1 MYRVEFYCPRSGRLY
16 WQSLRGGFLNLMPQ
30 TFPGLEEAAAAA
42 NRLMWQY
49 HSARVLDGAGNV
61 VYQI

>member
-1 MYRVEFYCPRSGRLY
+1 MYRVEYYCPRSGRLY
-16 WQSLRGGFLNLMPQ
+16 WQPLRGGFLNLAQP
-30 TFPGLEEAAAAA
+30 TFPSLEAATYAA